1 MPCIPPSLLFFL
13 FFFFFAHPCSVATNN
28 NRKGKRKTGGR
39 GCQAFFREMQRE
51 RKRKYTRNRIY
62 IYVYRICFTILI
74 NNLIRD
80 WNWNLPI
87 RRVFSF
93 FSDARRGLYPRAR
106 IVVTNINEIRVGCIK
121 DRVKKKKKE
130 RKKNEPSSLYY
141 P

>member
-1 MPCIPPSLLFFL
+1 MSSFL
-13 FFFFFAHPCSVATNN
+13 SRNA
-28 NRKGKRKTGGR
+28 KRK
-39 GCQAFFREMQRE
+39 EKE
-51 RKRKYTRNRIY
+51 IYTESY